1 MTLTTDLAKQI
12 ETYISNLPQC
22 KTNRIQVLE
31 VAGKRCDLEVY
42 RLPTDMLRYN
52 IRNGRFAAEY
62 KELRSKIGQDLD
74 PNDKKDAEQIKKLL
88 LEQDKNATKVLRDD
102 LVRVGQKNPGVIT
115 YDGFVINGNRRMAIF
130 QQLLEE
136 TGEDKW
142 RYLEVSKLPKGTGEQ
157 DVWRIEAGL
166 QFSREER
173 LDYGPIN
180 RLLKFREGINADLTT
195 KQIAATL
202 YGGFTPEDIEED
214 LERLKL
220 IESYLDF
227 VGKPGH
233 FKTAEGLNEHFID
246 LRNFIQREKKRG
258 TNDLEI
264 MKVVKFAFDLVRNGI
279 SHWDLRDINKIM
291 KEEASKKSLLT
302 EIEKNPAISSVVK
315 PKPKKAASGD
325 APKEGGLPKPQGKEA
340 ATMQAFYDSVEVADA
355 AEESSKPTLLL
366 KRALTNLKGIEPASL
381 KVHDPMVKAL
391 LAELDKILQKIKKVA
406 LKK

>member
-1 MTLTTDLAKQI
+1 MTLATDLAKQI
-12 ETYISNLPQC
+12 EAYIGSSPEC

-31 VAGKRCDLEVY
+31 IAGKRCDLEVY
-42 RLPTDMLRYN
+42 RLLIDMLRYN

-62 KELRSKIGQDLD
+62 KELRSKIGRDLD
-74 PNDKKDAEQIKKLL
+74 PNDEKDANQIKKLL

-102 LVRVGQKNPGVIT
+102 LVRVGQRNPGVIT
-115 YDGFVINGNRRMAIF
+115 YDGFVINGNRRMAVF
-130 QQLLEE
+130 KQLLEE
-136 TGEDKW
+136 TGENKW

-173 LDYGPIN
+173 LDYGPVN
-180 RLLKFREGINADLTT
+180 RLLKFREGISAGLTT

-202 YGGFTPEDIEED
+202 YGGFTPENIEED

-227 VGKPGH
+227 VEKPGH

-264 MKVVKFAFDLVRNGI
+264 MKVTKFAFDLIRNGI

-291 KEEASKKSLLT
+291 KEDASKKSLLT
-302 EIEKNPAISSVVK
+302 EIEKNPEISAVVK
-315 PKPKKAASGD
+315 PKPKKIISGE
-325 APKEGGLPKPQGKEA
+325 APNEEGLPKPKGKEA
-340 ATMQAFYDSVEVADA
+340 ATMQTFYDSVDVANA
-355 AEESSKPTLLL
+355 AEESNKPTLLL

-381 KVHDPMVKAL
+381 MVHDPTVKAL
-391 LAELDKILQKIKKVA
+391 LEELDKILQKIKKA
-406 LKK
+406 TPK